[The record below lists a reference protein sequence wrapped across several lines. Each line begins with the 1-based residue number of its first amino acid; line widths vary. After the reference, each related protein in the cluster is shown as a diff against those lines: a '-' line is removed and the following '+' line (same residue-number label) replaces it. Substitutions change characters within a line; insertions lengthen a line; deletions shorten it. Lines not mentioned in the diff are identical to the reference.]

1 MRAAGFAAASRI
13 AGLAGAALLALA
25 CGVLL
30 APGAAKAASVYLDVA
45 GIAGENGTP
54 GHPDAMVVES
64 LAIAPNQLTIVK
76 PVDSASTG
84 IQAAFGRG
92 TVLTGA
98 GALFYD
104 AAPADPP
111 DAALHFS
118 DLLVSS
124 SQALSGSD
132 EPEEQDVFSALTPDL
147 LYLEIP
153 GVIGDSSTPGHAGVM
168 ALRSFSTD
176 GTTFTVVKPVDQA
189 SLAIGAAFGAGTVFP
204 SASLLLY
211 DTTSP
216 AGPPDGTLAFERV
229 LVSSSVSEP
238 GGGEIPLEQDT
249 FSFVSIQAPEPSGD
263 ALGAASL
270 VVVGLR
276 ARSRRSSPAA
286 V

>member
-13 AGLAGAALLALA
+13 AALTGAA
-25 CGVLL
+25 LL
-30 APGAAKAASVYLDVA
+30 APGAASAGSVYLDVA

-54 GHPDAMVVES
+54 GHPDAMIVES
-64 LAIAPNQLTIVK
+64 LAIAPDQLTIVK
-76 PVDSASTG
+76 PVDSASTA
-84 IQAAFGRG
+84 IQAAFGHG
-92 TVLTGA
+92 AVLTGA
-98 GALFYD
+98 DALFYD
-104 AAPADPP
+104 AIPADPP

-124 SQALSGSD
+124 SQTLSGSD
-132 EPEEQDVFSALTPDL
+132 QPEEQDVFSAVTPDL

-153 GVIGDSSTPGHAGVM
+153 GVTGDSSTPGHAGVM

-176 GTTFTVVKPVDQA
+176 GTSFTVVKPVDQA
-189 SLAIGAAFGAGTVFP
+189 SLEIEAAVVAATVFP

-211 DTTSP
+211 DTSSP
-216 AGPPDGTLAFERV
+216 EGAPGGMLVFERV
-229 LVSSSVSEP
+229 LVSSSVSVP
-238 GGGEIPLEQDT
+238 GGGEIPLEADT
-249 FSFVSIQAPEPSGD
+249 FSFVSIQAPEPSAD

-276 ARSRRSSPAA
+276 ARSRRSSPTA